1 MLVII
6 AILSFLYAPLMF
18 FLRNPPAKEE
28 NVVGFFKFIKSFLR
42 AIFYYFSFKSR
53 LSTSLED
60 QIFDMFH
67 IRTINQVIQSAK
79 TMRTFKLS
87 SLLLIKMDIY
97 QIFLSKLVE
106 SRENKLVFG
115 FSITFYYSFYFLC
128 CYCVLFYFFIRSQ

>member
-1 MLVII
+1 MFFIFNL
-6 AILSFLYAPLMF
+6 LSFLRVL
-18 FLRNPPAKEE
+18 
-28 NVVGFFKFIKSFLR
+28 
-42 AIFYYFSFKSR
+42 FYYFSFKSR

-87 SLLLIKMDIY
+87 SLLLSLIKMDIY
-97 QIFLSKLVE
+97 QILFVKISR

-115 FSITFYYSFYFLC
+115 FSITFYYSFFILC
-128 CYCVLFYFFIRSQ
+128 VVIVFYFIFLYVRNNVRFNVCV